1 VIVTREDLGALFGA
15 VFLLSFLLWGSLLVV
30 FGEVTVRRLRRD
42 PATRGHLGHEFLPGW
57 DIVNVAVALSWPRR
71 LKRRLDRGMLGGFHA
86 NTELMLCHTSLLD
99 RILARA
105 FYWTVVFSVLWLL
118 LFTVLARLW

>member
-1 VIVTREDLGALFGA
+1 MTREDLGALFGG

-42 PATRGHLGHEFLPGW
+42 PATRGHLGYEFLPGW

-71 LKRRLDRGMLGGFHA
+71 LKRRLDRGVLGGFHA
-86 NTELMLCHTSLLD
+86 NTELVLCHTSLLD
-99 RILARA
+99 RILART
-105 FYWTVVFSVLWLL
+105 FYWTVVFSVLCLL
-118 LFTVLARLW
+118 LFSLLAQLW